1 MNWAAINAVSEVIG
15 TVAIIGT
22 LIYVAVQIRQNTSIA
37 RATIIH
43 GTNSDA
49 MRLSE
54 CIAMDAE
61 LAAIYQK
68 GTNGESLS
76 GTDLVRYLALL
87 EMHLAWFE
95 DVDGQ
100 AEANLFFQDDEMRDV
115 VKFCQ
120 ANIKHYSRHLRLVNG
135 GTTT

>member
-1 MNWAAINAVSEVIG
+1 MNWAAINAISEVIG
-15 TVAIIGT
+15 TVAIVAT
-22 LIYVAVQIRQNTSIA
+22 LIYVAVQIRQSTSIA

-43 GTNSDA
+43 ETNSDSI
-49 MRLSE
+49 RLSE

-76 GTDLVRYLALL
+76 GTDLVRYLALI

-95 DVDGQ
+95 DVDSQ
-100 AEANLFFQDDEMRDV
+100 AEANLFFQDDELRDV
-115 VKFCQ
+115 VEF
-120 ANIKHYSRHLRLVNG
+120 L
-135 GTTT
+135 